1 MSKMRI
7 NFLEEMSIRSK
18 PPMTFEAF
26 TKHIDNFYGLKE
38 IGFSTDVLEYSY
50 TDTSNKIQKFS
61 NEEEYS
67 QLMDVFNK
75 GELDEVFVNL
85 KGANTKKENK
95 SHGGYLEFMQKVLDE
110 ERDKLETKLK
120 LLLTDE
126 NIVKE
131 IPNYLSVSKTHCFLC
146 KAKYLIG
153 PIYKCVICDDMNLCE
168 KCSLLHEHPMLKVLG

>member
-95 SHGGYLEFMQKVLDE
+95 RINN
-110 ERDKLETKLK
+110 ERE
-120 LLLTDE
+120 
-126 NIVKE
+126 
-131 IPNYLSVSKTHCFLC
+131 S
-146 KAKYLIG
+146 
-153 PIYKCVICDDMNLCE
+153 E
-168 KCSLLHEHPMLKVLG
+168 KKNHPVPPSEWGRVF

>member
-38 IGFSTDVLEYSY
+38 IGFSTDILEYSY
-50 TDTSNKIQKFS
+50 TDTSNKMHKFS

-85 KGANTKKENK
+85 KGANTEKENK

-131 IPNYLSVSKTHCFLC
+131 L
-146 KAKYLIG
+146 
-153 PIYKCVICDDMNLCE
+153 PIYLNV
-168 KCSLLHEHPMLKVLG
+168 SLF